1 MKLIRYNPTTNTRPN
16 IDVWDQ
22 LFDLSLQNFVRP
34 STYLNPVSELISKPR
49 QVPVDLFE
57 AEDAFHARFEVPGFS
72 KESIQLKLENSLLT
86 VRLKNSEFGTDDGSA
101 QSYERSV
108 AVPDGIE
115 VDAVSASLEAGILTV
130 SLPKAKSSKP
140 RTIEIQ

>member
-1 MKLIRYNPTTNTRPN
+1 MKLIRYNPSTNTRPST
-16 IDVWDQ
+16 DVWNQ

-34 STYLNPVSELISKPR
+34 SSYINPVSELISKPR
-49 QVPVDLFE
+49 QIPVDLFE
-57 AEDAFHARFEVPGFS
+57 SGDAFHARFEVPGFS

-86 VRLKNSEFGTDDGSA
+86 VRLENSDSGTGEGSA
-101 QSYERSV
+101 HSYERAV

-130 SLPKAKSSKP
+130 SMPKTKSSKP